1 MAAETASE
9 IVRRLIGIAPSGA
22 RGGQRGHSGAQGVT
36 MEFITEPEFW
46 VAILLLHLSR
56 RALHFGVHKK
66 IATLLDARATMIAKE
81 LEEARRLRD
90 EAEKVLADYRRKQA
104 GAATEAENII
114 ALAAKEA
121 ETFTAETRRSVKE
134 HFDRR
139 MKLAEDKIA
148 RAEQDAVRE
157 VRGAAVDAAVAAA
170 QALIAA
176 KLTPDRAEA
185 LVAESIDTLKSK
197 LN

>member
-1 MAAETASE
+1 
-9 IVRRLIGIAPSGA
+9 
-22 RGGQRGHSGAQGVT
+22 

-46 VAILLLHLSR
+46 VAVSFFIFVG
-56 RALHFGVHKK
+56 ALFYFGVHKK
-66 IATLLDARATMIAKE
+66 IATLLDARAAMIAKE

-90 EAEKVLADYRRKQA
+90 EAAKVLADYRQKQA
-104 GAATEAENII
+104 GAVTEAENII

-157 VRGAAVDAAVAAA
+157 VWGAAVDAAVAAA
-170 QALIAA
+170 QALIAV
-176 KLTPDRAEA
+176 KLTPDLAEA